1 MTPDAGMLVAIGTAC
16 CASWTHAPVLHLNA
30 ALEARPAVHT
40 WVGHIPPTV
49 HLTTPTTSQSIGS
62 RISKPEKSAILW
74 AVISKL
80 KKPDRLRAV
89 ISIEVAGRSGAP
101 WALRVMVSKRSRL
114 VVGLML
120 AALTLWPACPGV
132 AAEAVTIGG
141 PFTLRTPDGTTVT
154 DQTYRGKW
162 LLVYFGYTF
171 CPNTCPTALMDI
183 SLVLA
188 KLGGEADALQPLFIS
203 VDPQRDTPDVLQQY
217 TRSFDPRIIGL
228 SGDPQQIADAAQAY
242 GAYYS
247 PHPIDQ
253 GAKDY
258 LIDHSSYVYLMDP
271 SGHFARGF
279 DADTP
284 PDRMAQEVRELMR
297 HATGTGTLGN

>member
-1 MTPDAGMLVAIGTAC
+1 VAK
-16 CASWTHAPVLHLNA
+16 
-30 ALEARPAVHT
+30 
-40 WVGHIPPTV
+40 
-49 HLTTPTTSQSIGS
+49 GS
-62 RISKPEKSAILW
+62 RLI
-74 AVISKL
+74 
-80 KKPDRLRAV
+80 
-89 ISIEVAGRSGAP
+89 
-101 WALRVMVSKRSRL
+101 
-114 VVGLML
+114 VGLAL
-120 AALTLWPACPGV
+120 AALLLWPACPGG
-132 AAEAVTIGG
+132 AAEPVRIGG

-188 KLGGEADALQPLFIS
+188 RLGSEAEAVQPLFIT
-203 VDPQRDTPDVLQQY
+203 VDPQRDTPDILQQY

-228 SGDPQQIADAAQAY
+228 SGDPQQIADAAKAY
-242 GAYYS
+242 GAYYT
-247 PHPIDQ
+247 PRKLDP

-271 SGHFARGF
+271 RGSFARGF

-284 PDRMAQEVRELMR
+284 PDRLAQQVRELMR
-297 HATGTGTLGN
+297 NTTGASALDNQGVW